1 MRIEYEVEN
10 KKHYLEVEFRFGEKN
25 SGIGIHMDNHD
36 MLKLCYDYDINVL
49 TDLSE
54 KLKEIYEIERKNKKG
69 NIEFEQKSKDMAME
83 IAAHMDLF
91 ILGNS
96 IKIFDGIDP
105 IKSKKEH
112 MVERARIADIGANF
126 ELDKNSKSTHLIY
139 KTLRGQEKYV
149 SSSVVRLTTSEDAA
163 SYYTNRKDKIE
174 KTSLKK
180 LKPIGVKYKLEFGSS
195 VIKDN
200 KVRDTGIVR

>member
-54 KLKEIYEIERKNKKG
+54 KLKEMYETERKNRKG
-69 NIEFEQKSKDMAME
+69 NIEFEQKPKEMAME

-96 IKIFDGIDP
+96 FEKLDGLPKVKEFRENFLIK
-105 IKSKKEH
+105 KSR
-112 MVERARIADIGANF
+112 VADIGANF
-126 ELDKNSKSTHLIY
+126 AIDKNSKDTHLIY
-139 KTLRGQEKYV
+139 KILRGDEKKLI
-149 SSSVVRLTTSEDAA
+149 RLTTSEDAA

>member
-96 IKIFDGIDP
+96 IKKVP
-105 IKSKKEH
+105 LLKEF
-112 MVERARIADIGANF
+112 VEKFIVNRARIADIGANF

>member
-10 KKHYLEVEFRFGEKN
+10 KKHYLEVEFRYGEKN

-54 KLKEIYEIERKNKKG
+54 KLKEIYKIERKNKKG

-83 IAAHMDLF
+83 IAAHMDFF
-91 ILGNS
+91 IIGDS
-96 IKIFDGIDP
+96 IKKVP
-105 IKSKKEH
+105 LLKEF
-112 MVERARIADIGANF
+112 VEKFIVNRARIADIGANF

-180 LKPIGVKYKLEFGSS
+180 LIPIGVKYKLEFGSS

>member
-69 NIEFEQKSKDMAME
+69 NIEFEQKPKDMAME
-83 IAAHMDLF
+83 IAAHMDFF
-91 ILGNS
+91 IIGDS
-96 IKIFDGIDP
+96 IKKVP
-105 IKSKKEH
+105 LLKEF
-112 MVERARIADIGANF
+112 VEKFIVNRARIADIGANF

>member
-10 KKHYLEVEFRFGEKN
+10 KKHYLEVEFRYGEKN

-54 KLKEIYEIERKNKKG
+54 KLKEIYKIERKNKKG

-83 IAAHMDLF
+83 IAAHMDFF
-91 ILGNS
+91 IIGDS
-96 IKIFDGIDP
+96 IKKVP
-105 IKSKKEH
+105 LLKEF
-112 MVERARIADIGANF
+112 VEKFIVNRARIADIGANF